1 MKKLCVALIA
11 SVLVGLTPMS
21 VTPMFDEVD
30 CCIKECS

>member
-1 MKKLCVALIA
+1 MKKLNIA
-11 SVLVGLTPMS
+11 FLCFLLLGATPLN

>member
-1 MKKLCVALIA
+1 MRKFLIVFVATLFMGA
-11 SVLVGLTPMS
+11 TPLS

>member
-1 MKKLCVALIA
+1 MKKLYIALLCL
-11 SVLVGLTPMS
+11 VLLGGAPLN